1 MLCHVSFIYLKQI
14 SGELSKKAWK
24 GYCSF
29 CHNASSIVDVK
40 ELISFT
46 SILVVS
52 LFHFSFSLWVTQI
65 YNFQCRILS
74 NISKS
79 TSMAFFY
86 WSWRGILYR
95 LLYNFFFVSNET
107 MEQRYDWPSYM
118 FACLYAS
125 WALLSLLKALLVNT

>member
-1 MLCHVSFIYLKQI
+1 MLCHVALFTWSKFVVNFR
-14 SGELSKKAWK
+14 KKAWK

-29 CHNASSIVDVK
+29 CHNASSIADVK

-107 MEQRYDWPSYM
+107 MEQRYYWPSYM